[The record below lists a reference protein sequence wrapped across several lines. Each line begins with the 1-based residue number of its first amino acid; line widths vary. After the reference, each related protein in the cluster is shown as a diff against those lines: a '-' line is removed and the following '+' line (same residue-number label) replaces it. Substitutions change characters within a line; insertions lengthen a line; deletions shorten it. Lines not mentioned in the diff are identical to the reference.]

1 LLFSYGHAPV
11 RPEALTTTAEYEH
24 AKKILRATTIATAL
38 MLAVTAP
45 SAHAA
50 PILGSHV
57 DSQVFLNSIAPN
69 TEGWA
74 YLGPSLLESSPL
86 WIAGK
91 VVVKSRSSTS
101 QITFGYSDMNYQN
114 KVEVVGAGSGA
125 GAIFD
130 LGASVDQ
137 RLFYFEVDG
146 IDLPEGSDDNTQF
159 TGGTATGEVPGIYQ
173 GGIDIF
179 YHANSKTWAL
189 FFDDGAG
196 GVPVLGDDND
206 YDDLIITFGN
216 HSVPEPG
223 AIGLMS
229 LALFGRAGGVI
240 HRRRQKAVIARP

>member
-1 LLFSYGHAPV
+1 LP
-11 RPEALTTTAEYEH
+11 TTT
-24 AKKILRATTIATAL
+24 ITIAL
-38 MLAVTAP
+38 MLGVPAP
-45 SAHAA
+45 PAHAA

-57 DSQVFLNSIAPN
+57 DSQVFLNSIAAN

-86 WIAGK
+86 GIAGK

-101 QITFGYSDMNYQN
+101 QITFGYSDMDYQN

-130 LGASVDQ
+130 LDASVDQ

-146 IDLPEGSDDNTQF
+146 SDLPEGAGDNTQF
-159 TGGTATGEVPGIYQ
+159 TGGPATGEVPGVYQ

-179 YHANSKTWAL
+179 YHANSKTWAF
-189 FFDDGAG
+189 FFDEGGG

-206 YDDLIITFGN
+206 YDDLIITFGSR
-216 HSVPEPG
+216 SVPEPG

-229 LALFGRAGGVI
+229 LALFGLASGI
-240 HRRRQKAVIARP
+240 IRRRQQHAASTRT